1 MFGSLKIG
9 RPFGINLSVHGTFW
23 LLPAFVL
30 LSGLSSGLDSALIDV
45 GVVLALFGCVA
56 LHELGHA
63 LAAKGFGI
71 RTRDIVLY
79 PIGGVARLEKM
90 PDRPWQEIV
99 VALAG
104 PAVNVAIVALLVPL
118 MVLDGYTLHPG
129 VYSESVG
136 ELFWKQVLVGNVMLF
151 AFNLIPAFPMDGGRV
166 LRALAAMVTT
176 KVRATELAAN
186 VGAVFALLFGL
197 NGLGLYSVFG
207 GTPGLSPMLVVLA
220 FFLFTAG
227 RAELAAVRYEDER
240 RRHYAGLRDEPEV
253 RVFGIPVARPV
264 NESPAR
270 PADGWEYD
278 ARRRVWVEW
287 RDGYPVRV
295 VPAAE

>member
-99 VALAG
+99 VALA
-104 PAVNVAIVALLVPL
+104 
-118 MVLDGYTLHPG
+118 
-129 VYSESVG
+129 
-136 ELFWKQVLVGNVMLF
+136 
-151 AFNLIPAFPMDGGRV
+151 
-166 LRALAAMVTT
+166 
-176 KVRATELAAN
+176 
-186 VGAVFALLFGL
+186 
-197 NGLGLYSVFG
+197 
-207 GTPGLSPMLVVLA
+207 
-220 FFLFTAG
+220 
-227 RAELAAVRYEDER
+227 
-240 RRHYAGLRDEPEV
+240 
-253 RVFGIPVARPV
+253 
-264 NESPAR
+264 
-270 PADGWEYD
+270 
-278 ARRRVWVEW
+278 
-287 RDGYPVRV
+287 
-295 VPAAE
+295 